1 MRHAASPPT
10 ATFGWFFRF
19 WTLHRRPLLI
29 QLRWQYPFGCSTVL
43 SKTEE
48 NRVSEMKE

>member
-19 WTLHRRPLLI
+19 WALHRRQVVIGFAGGTPRGASRCY
-29 QLRWQYPFGCSTVL
+29 QKLR
-43 SKTEE
+43 KTTYL
-48 NRVSEMKE
+48 K